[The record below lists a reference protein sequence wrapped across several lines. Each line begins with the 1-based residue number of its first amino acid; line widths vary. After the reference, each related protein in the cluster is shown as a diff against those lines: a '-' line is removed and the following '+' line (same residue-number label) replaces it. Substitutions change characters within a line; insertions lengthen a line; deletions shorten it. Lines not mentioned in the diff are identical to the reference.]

1 MLRFIVKR
9 IGLSILTLVIVSLIV
24 FLMTSIMPG
33 DIAKQILG
41 RDATPEAFEIWNKE
55 KGFDKPLVI
64 QY

>member
-33 DIAKQILG
+33 DIAKQVLG
-41 RDATPEAFEIWNKE
+41 RDATPEAFEI
-55 KGFDKPLVI
+55 
-64 QY
+64 